1 VGVSVYWWI
10 ENRPE
15 QNICQ
20 FTVIDLGEQEFITA
34 SDVHTFSRYISFGN
48 NTTKNVGF
56 TVMSREPLEDISP
69 FRVKYFNDEI
79 KSVTPFEIPYE
90 KGKQS

>member
-1 VGVSVYWWI
+1 
-10 ENRPE
+10 
-15 QNICQ
+15 
-20 FTVIDLGEQEFITA
+20 
-34 SDVHTFSRYISFGN
+34 
-48 NTTKNVGF
+48 
-56 TVMSREPLEDISP
+56 MSREPLEDISP